1 LYVCAFDCEWGGHPL
16 SQASSSAKPEI
27 PRAFFNWQV
36 GSAKY
41 QQSSGILLRGTG
53 KYSKSPNQ
61 IDGEE
66 ASVDIPANVG
76 FFLRGFKALET
87 L

>member
-1 LYVCAFDCEWGGHPL
+1 ME
-16 SQASSSAKPEI
+16 QA
-27 PRAFFNWQV
+27 
-36 GSAKY
+36 
-41 QQSSGILLRGTG
+41 

-76 FFLRGFKALET
+76 FFWRGFKALET

>member
-1 LYVCAFDCEWGGHPL
+1 MFALSIVSGGGHPL

-76 FFLRGFKALET
+76 FFWRGFKALET